1 MPNWGGLNRR
11 NFPRI
16 NFPCLVTIAAGPKT
30 VSNSILT
37 HTQNVGIGGICVL
50 ISEDIKKFYP
60 LEIELDLM
68 DLGDHIKCKGKVV
81 WNVLNNENGSKKN
94 MYDIGIEFEE
104 LNEKDRKRIFQAVE
118 WFLKNSEGS
127 YSNS

>member
-16 NFPCLVTIAAGPKT
+16 NFPCLVTIAAGSKT
-30 VSNSILT
+30 LSNAILT

-50 ISEDIKKFYP
+50 ISEDIKKFDS

-68 DLGDHIKCKGKVV
+68 DLGEHIKCNGKVV
-81 WNVLNNENGSKKN
+81 WNVPNSANGSRKK
-94 MYDIGIEFEE
+94 MHDIGVEFEG
-104 LNEKDRKRIFQAVE
+104 LDEKDRKRIAQAVDK
-118 WFLKNSEGS
+118 FLRNPD
-127 YSNS
+127 

>member
-1 MPNWGGLNRR
+1 MSNWSGLNRR

-16 NFPCLVTIAAGPKT
+16 KFPCLVTIAAESKT
-30 VSNSILT
+30 AANAILT

-50 ISEDIKKFYP
+50 ISEDVKKFHF

-81 WNVLNNENGSKKN
+81 WNVPNNTSSPKKK
-94 MYDIGIEFEE
+94 MYDIGVEFEE
-104 LNEKDRKRIFQAVE
+104 LNEKDRKRILQAVNK
-118 WFLKNSEGS
+118 FLKNSDETS
-127 YSNS
+127 SNS